1 MNSNAAG
8 TGRLDGSSAATASEQ
23 RAATRGANRLLAF
36 GLIAVTLII
45 LGGAFAVGLLAQYGL
60 F

>member
-1 MNSNAAG
+1 MKSNAAA
-8 TGRLDGSSAATASEQ
+8 TSQPDGSPAATASEQ
-23 RAATRGANRLLAF
+23 RDATRGANRLLAL

-45 LGGAFAVGLLAQYGL
+45 LGGAFAVGLLAQHGL